1 MSEGKY
7 ASWRKSS
14 YSSGTGNCVEVALPR
29 WRTSSHSDGTG
40 NCVEV
45 AGADCL
51 VAVRDTKQGG
61 RGPMLEFTEVAWRR
75 FLAETK
81 SDPQNL

>member
-1 MSEGKY
+1 MSDDRY

-14 YSSGTGNCVEVALPR
+14 HSSGTGNCVEVALPR
-29 WRTSSHSDGTG
+29 WRKSSHSDGTG

-51 VAVRDTKQGG
+51 VAIRDTKQGG
-61 RGPMLEFTEVAWRR
+61 RGPMLEFTELAWWEFVA
-75 FLAETK
+75 ATK
-81 SDPQNL
+81 NGKRKL